1 MSSSPAVSLETLS
14 VTPLY
19 KWHQQKGAKMVPFA
33 GYEMPLQYPS
43 GIITEHHHTRNEAGL
58 FDVSHMGVIK
68 IDYDPEHVWVLE
80 RVIPVDIKEML
91 PGQMKYGLLLREDGY
106 IMDDLI
112 ISRFEDYFL
121 LVVNAG
127 CKYQDFDYLKRFLKC
142 EMLQDIVL
150 LALQGPKARKVLQS
164 LCPKAAELTFMT
176 TSVFSVMGK
185 GVWISCSGYTGEDGF
200 ELMVPAEIAE
210 ELANALCADS
220 AVAPVGLGARDSL
233 RLEAGLCLYGH
244 DMDLTQT
251 PVSASLTWSIG
262 QRRRREG
269 DFVEDEKLLL
279 EISQGTPMKR
289 VGLKGLSKAIAREG
303 TAIYDQGEKVGYV
316 TSGVPSPSL
325 GYPIA
330 MGYVPSS
337 LAALE
342 TPLEIEVRGQKHPF
356 VVTKMPFLKQN
367 YYRG

>member
-1 MSSSPAVSLETLS
+1 MSTSSALLEALNT
-14 VTPLY
+14 TPLY
-19 KWHQQKGAKMVPFA
+19 KWHLEKSAKMVPFA

-43 GIITEHHHTRNEAGL
+43 GIITEHNHTRKEAGL

-68 IDYDPEHVWVLE
+68 IKDDPEHIWVLE
-80 RVIPVDIKEML
+80 RVIPADIKEML
-91 PGQMKYGLLLREDGY
+91 PGQMKYGLLLSEDGY

-112 ISRFEDYFL
+112 ISRFDDYFL

-142 EMLQDIVL
+142 EMLEDFAL
-150 LALQGPKARKVLQS
+150 LALQGPKSRSVMQS
-164 LCPKAAELTFMT
+164 LCPEATALTFMT
-176 TSVFSVMGK
+176 TSIFRVMDK
-185 GVWISCSGYTGEDGF
+185 EVLISCSGYTGEDGF
-200 ELMVPAEIAE
+200 ELIVPAEIAE
-210 ELANALCADS
+210 KVANALCADS
-220 AVAPVGLGARDSL
+220 AVLHIGLGARDSL

-251 PVSASLTWSIG
+251 PVSASLAWSIG

-269 DFVEDEKLLL
+269 GFVEDEKILAELA
-279 EISQGTPMKR
+279 QGTEMKR

-303 TAIYDQGEKVGYV
+303 AAIYDRGEKIGYV

-337 LAALE
+337 LATLGTALE
-342 TPLEIEVRGQKHPF
+342 VEVRGQRYPF

>member
-1 MSSSPAVSLETLS
+1 MSSLPAVPLETLS

-19 KWHQQKGAKMVPFA
+19 KWHLQKGAKMVPFA
-33 GYEMPLQYPS
+33 GYEMPLQYPA
-43 GIITEHHHTRNEAGL
+43 GIVTEHHHTRKEAGL

-91 PGQMKYGLLLREDGY
+91 PGQMKYGLLLQEDGY

-112 ISRFEDYFL
+112 ISRFKDYFL

-127 CKYQDFDYLKRFLKC
+127 SKYQDYDYLKRFLKC
-142 EMLQDIVL
+142 EMLHDVAL
-150 LALQGPKARKVLQS
+150 LALQGPEARKVMQT
-164 LCPKAAELTFMT
+164 LCPEAAELSFMT
-176 TSVFSVMGK
+176 TSIFQLMGK
-185 GVWISCSGYTGEDGF
+185 DVWISCSGYTGEDGF
-200 ELMVPAEIAE
+200 ELIVPAEIAE
-210 ELANALCADS
+210 DLATTLCADP

-251 PVSASLTWSIG
+251 PASASLTWSIG
-262 QRRRREG
+262 QRRRLEG
-269 DFVEDEKLLL
+269 DFVEDEKLLAEL
-279 EISQGTPMKR
+279 QEGTPMKR
-289 VGLKGLSKAIAREG
+289 VGLKSLAKTIAREG
-303 TAIYDQGEKVGYV
+303 APIYYQGEKVGYV

-337 LAALE
+337 LASLDTA
-342 TPLEIEVRGQKHPF
+342 LEIEVRGQKHPF

>member
-1 MSSSPAVSLETLS
+1 MSSSSALLETFNT
-14 VTPLY
+14 TPLY
-19 KWHQQKGAKMVPFA
+19 KWHLQKGAKMVPFA
-33 GYEMPLQYPS
+33 GYEMPLQYPD
-43 GIITEHHHTRNEAGL
+43 GIISEHHHTRKSAGL
-58 FDVSHMGVIK
+58 FDVSHMGLIK
-68 IDYDPEHVWVLE
+68 VAYDPEHIWVLE

-91 PGQMKYGLLLREDGY
+91 PGQMKYGLLLSEDGY

-112 ISRFEDYFL
+112 ISRFEKYFL

-127 CKYQDFDYLKRFLKC
+127 CKHQDFDYLKRFLKC
-142 EMLQDIVL
+142 EMLDDLAL
-150 LALQGPKARKVLQS
+150 LALQGPKARSVMKS
-164 LCPKAAELTFMT
+164 LCPDAVELTFMT
-176 TSVFSVMGK
+176 TSTFQVMNK
-185 GVWISCSGYTGEDGF
+185 EVWISCSGYTGEDGF
-200 ELMVPAEIAE
+200 ELMIPSEIAE
-210 ELANALCADS
+210 SAANALCADS
-220 AVAPVGLGARDSL
+220 AVLPIGLGARDSL

-251 PVSASLTWSIG
+251 PASASLTWSIG

-269 DFVEDEKLLL
+269 DFVGDEKILNELN
-279 EISQGTPMKR
+279 QGAEMKR
-289 VGLKGLSKAIAREG
+289 VGLKGLSKTIAREG
-303 TAIYDQGEKVGYV
+303 AAIYDRGEKVGYV

-337 LAALE
+337 LAGPDTA
-342 TPLEIEVRGQKHPF
+342 LEIEVRGQRYPF